1 LPDGYIFIPKLSI
14 LTYFGEQQVCQM
26 DIHFHTKNINFDILW
41 KALGVENCGIF
52 RGLLVYFVVL
62 WYFCGLL
69 VFFVV
74 FWYISWSFGIF
85 RGLLVFFVVFWYFS
99 WSFGIF
105 RGLLVFFVVFVVSRK
120 TQFFSPKI
128 LIRTSNP
135 DEFVTKIAENVARA
149 IVCQKC
155 CITMQKSSQKSGLL
169 LQLSEKLHTSKQ
181 SPKGG
186 KLAHSGHPDSANFS
200 N

>member
-1 LPDGYIFIPKLSI
+1 
-14 LTYFGEQQVCQM
+14 
-26 DIHFHTKNINFDILW
+26 
-41 KALGVENCGIF
+41 
-52 RGLLVYFVVL
+52 
-62 WYFCGLL
+62 
-69 VFFVV
+69 VV
-74 FWYISWSFGIF
+74 FWYFSWSFGIF

-186 KLAHSGHPDSANFS
+186 KLAHSGHPDSANLS